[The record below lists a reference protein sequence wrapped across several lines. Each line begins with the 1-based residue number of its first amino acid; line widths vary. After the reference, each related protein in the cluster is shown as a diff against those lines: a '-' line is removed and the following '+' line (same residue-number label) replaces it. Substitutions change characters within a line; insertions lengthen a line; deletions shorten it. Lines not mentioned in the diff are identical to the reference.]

1 MLFQSWLLT
10 ILVPLALGAPVFR
23 APGPP
28 TLTILDNIANAT
40 SPEKLAESGK
50 KIVLGSKSRL
60 HGSASTDEY
69 PALGN
74 GVGHTGKNIL
84 EGQEKGS
91 PWLDAYPTLRNGSSL
106 SGEAGDTSLDPG
118 KMGLNRANKMHTY
131 QKDPVHNGGGNIT
144 LSDGETLEESSGG
157 KLGGTSSH
165 GSDSSTASKNKA
177 IGSEGITIDTTTTGI
192 ELGSANDT
200 GSGATTTG
208 QQGTTP
214 GTGTTSGSG
223 STVSGTNIPSPNDRT
238 TSSTSK
244 HK

>member
-10 ILVPLALGAPVFR
+10 ILVPLALGAPVSR
-23 APGPP
+23 APSPP
-28 TLTILDNIANAT
+28 TLTILDNIVNAT

-60 HGSASTDEY
+60 HGSASIDEY
-69 PALGN
+69 PALSN
-74 GVGHTGKNIL
+74 GVGHKGKNIL

-91 PWLDAYPTLRNGSSL
+91 PWLNAYPSLRNGSSL
-106 SGEAGDTSLDPG
+106 SGTAGDASQDIG
-118 KMGLNRANKMHTY
+118 KMGLNRANKMGAY
-131 QKDPVHNGGGNIT
+131 KKSGADNGRSNFT

-165 GSDSSTASKNKA
+165 GS
-177 IGSEGITIDTTTTGI
+177 EGITIDTTT
-192 ELGSANDT
+192 T

-208 QQGTTP
+208 QQGTPP

-223 STVSGTNIPSPNDRT
+223 STVSGTNTPSPSDGT

>member
-1 MLFQSWLLT
+1 M
-10 ILVPLALGAPVFR
+10 PLALGAPVSQ

-40 SPEKLAESGK
+40 SPEKLAESVK

-69 PALGN
+69 LALSN
-74 GVGHTGKNIL
+74 GVGHKGKTIL

-106 SGEAGDTSLDPG
+106 SAKAGDTSQDPG
-118 KMGLNRANKMHTY
+118 KMGLNHANKMLTY
-131 QKDPVHNGGGNIT
+131 QKSGADNGGSNST
-144 LSDGETLEESSGG
+144 LSDGDTLEESSGG

-165 GSDSSTASKNKA
+165 GSGSSTASRNKA

-223 STVSGTNIPSPNDRT
+223 SRVSGTNTPSPSDGT